1 MIKTAS
7 LLQCC
12 ALTFGGALSLSY
24 AECPTWDDLL
34 AEESVLEVNIAR
46 RASMFISYVNPP
58 QLGVCFLGESLYNQI
73 SDNESRQIGI
83 GAVAIVMVAL
93 LGFRKRR

>member
-24 AECPTWDDLL
+24 AECPTWEDLL
-34 AEESVLEVNIAR
+34 AEESVLEVNIAM
-46 RASMFISYVNPP
+46 RASMFISYIIPP
-58 QLGVCFLGESLYNQI
+58 ELGVCLVG
-73 SDNESRQIGI
+73 
-83 GAVAIVMVAL
+83 
-93 LGFRKRR
+93 